1 MDLLKKKRKKK
12 KNVSYN
18 KILITKHNG
27 EYSLVSS
34 MRHNK
39 SLV

>member
-27 EYSLVSS
+27 AYSLVSS